1 MNECIQWCNA
11 NNGFLTALLALLSLF
26 ISVLAVIISV
36 KTAKL
41 PYKKDLLLKV
51 GYQRRVRVS
60 DRCLITQDNYK
71 IGTLTTGLAV
81 NATNVG
87 NRPINLTFLG
97 LGYYD
102 NKKSRFYSVRKF
114 WARKGTLTKKKQRI
128 KWHLIEVGPKFRP
141 KYLAPSESIVVF
153 YPKDRLLKKLV
164 KIEKDNFI
172 CAYAIDTEG
181 YEYYCSFSSI
191 EDMDA
196 NYWR

>member
-1 MNECIQWCNA
+1 
-11 NNGFLTALLALLSLF
+11 
-26 ISVLAVIISV
+26 
-36 KTAKL
+36 
-41 PYKKDLLLKV
+41 
-51 GYQRRVRVS
+51 
-60 DRCLITQDNYK
+60 
-71 IGTLTTGLAV
+71 
-81 NATNVG
+81 
-87 NRPINLTFLG
+87 
-97 LGYYD
+97 
-102 NKKSRFYSVRKF
+102 
-114 WARKGTLTKKKQRI
+114 TLTKKKQRI